1 LKKVIDDFS
10 VLAVEVCFI
19 EKLPS
24 LFCPEDVFDL
34 SNETIALLAA
44 EDEGSAT
51 ERARYSEKLKVLEN
65 GLRELKGVQGI
76 PPATYYS
83 MSLESI

>member
-65 GLRELKGVQGI
+65 GLSELKGVQRI
-76 PPATYYS
+76 PSAPYYG
-83 MSLESI
+83 MST